1 MQLRRKQKE
10 GAEVFTDSLNDIM
23 FFLLLFFII
32 LSTMANRNAI
42 KLELPSSKKVE
53 QMQQKQILLQVDA
66 NHFYFVNNEYIT
78 DKIDQVEPV
87 LKAEAKEKNNN
98 NVTLVLD
105 KSLSIQDLADIMQI
119 GSKLGLKMVLSAKTS
134 K

>member
-32 LSTMANRNAI
+32 LSTMANRNSI
-42 KLELPSSKKVE
+42 KLELPSSKSV
-53 QMQQKQILLQVDA
+53 QQVQAKQILLQVDA
-66 NHFYFVNNEYIT
+66 NHNYFVNGLPIT
-78 DKIDQVEPV
+78 IDQIEPV
-87 LKAEAKEKNNN
+87 LMAESKAKQNN

-119 GSKLGLKMVLSAKTS
+119 GSKLNLKMVLSAKTT

>member
-1 MQLRRKQKE
+1 MELRRKQKE

-32 LSTMANRNAI
+32 LATMANRNSI
-42 KLELPSSKKVE
+42 KLEVPSSTNV
-53 QMQQKQILLQVDA
+53 QQVQAKQVLLQVDA
-66 NHFYFVNNEYIT
+66 NHNYFINNLPIT
-78 DKIDQVEPV
+78 IDQMEPA
-87 LKAEAKEKNNN
+87 LLAETNAKQNK

-119 GSKLGLKMVLSAKTS
+119 GSKLDLKMVLSAKTS

>member
-32 LSTMANRNAI
+32 LSTMANRNSI

-53 QMQQKQILLQVDA
+53 QVQQKQILLQVDA
-66 NHFYFVNNEYIT
+66 NHNYFVNAVPIT
-78 DKIDQVEPV
+78 IDQIEPV
-87 LKAEAKEKNNN
+87 LLAETKAKNNN

-119 GSKLGLKMVLSAKTS
+119 GSKLNLKMVLSAKTT

>member
-32 LSTMANRNAI
+32 LATMANRNAI
-42 KLELPSSKKVE
+42 KLELPSSQKVD
-53 QMQQKQILLQVDA
+53 QMQSKQVLLQVDA
-66 NHFYFVNNEYIT
+66 NHNYYINDVPIT
-78 DKIDQVEPV
+78 IDQMEPA
-87 LKAEAKEKNNN
+87 LLAETKAKQNT
-98 NVTLVLD
+98 NVTLVMD
-105 KSLSIQDLADIMQI
+105 KSLSIQDLADVMQI
-119 GSKLGLKMVLSAKTS
+119 GHKLKLKMVLSAKTS

>member
-66 NHFYFVNNEYIT
+66 NHNYSVNNVNIT
-78 DKIDQVEPV
+78 IDQVEPV

>member
-66 NHFYFVNNEYIT
+66 NHNYSVNNVNIT
-78 DKIDQVEPV
+78 IDQVEPV

-119 GSKLGLKMVLSAKTS
+119 GSKLGLKMVLSAKTT

>member
-32 LSTMANRNAI
+32 LATMANRNAI
-42 KLELPSSKKVE
+42 KLELPSSKQVQ
-53 QMQQKQILLQVDA
+53 QMQAKQILLQVDA
-66 NHFYFVNNEYIT
+66 NHNYFVNSLPISY
-78 DKIDQVEPV
+78 DQIEPA
-87 LKAEAKEKNNN
+87 LLAESKAKNNT

-119 GSKLGLKMVLSAKTS
+119 GSKLKLKMVLSAKTT

>member
-66 NHFYFVNNEYIT
+66 NHNYSVNNANIT
-78 DKIDQVEPV
+78 IDQVEPV

-119 GSKLGLKMVLSAKTS
+119 GSKLGLKMVLSAKTT

>member
-66 NHFYFVNNEYIT
+66 NHNYSVNNVTIT
-78 DKIDQVEPV
+78 IDQVEPV
-87 LKAEAKEKNNN
+87 LKAEAKEKII
-98 NVTLVLD
+98 T
-105 KSLSIQDLADIMQI
+105 M
-119 GSKLGLKMVLSAKTS
+119 
-134 K
+134 

>member
-1 MQLRRKQKE
+1 MQLRSKNRE

-53 QMQQKQILLQVDA
+53 QMSGKQVLLQVDA
-66 NHFYFVNNEYIT
+66 NHNYSVNNLPIT
-78 DKIDQVEPV
+78 IDQIEPV
-87 LKAEAKEKNNN
+87 LLAETKAKENN

>member
-1 MQLRRKQKE
+1 MQLRRNQRE

-53 QMQQKQILLQVDA
+53 QMQGKQILLAVDA
-66 NHFYFVNNEYIT
+66 NHNYSVNNVPIT
-78 DKIDQVEPV
+78 IDQMEPV
-87 LKAEAKEKNNN
+87 LLAESKAKQNT

-105 KSLSIQDLADIMQI
+105 KSLSIQDLADIMQV
-119 GSKLGLKMVLSAKTS
+119 GSKLGLKMVLSAKTT

>member
-32 LSTMANRNAI
+32 LSTMANRNSI
-42 KLELPSSKKVE
+42 KLELPSSKSV
-53 QMQQKQILLQVDA
+53 QQVQAKQILLQVDA
-66 NHFYFVNNEYIT
+66 NHNYFVNGLPIT
-78 DKIDQVEPV
+78 IDQIEPV
-87 LKAEAKEKNNN
+87 LMAESKAKQNN

-119 GSKLGLKMVLSAKTS
+119 GSKLNLMMVLSAKTT

>member
-66 NHFYFVNNEYIT
+66 NHNYSVNNVTIT
-78 DKIDQVEPV
+78 IDQVEPV

>member
-1 MQLRRKQKE
+1 
-10 GAEVFTDSLNDIM
+10 
-23 FFLLLFFII
+23 
-32 LSTMANRNAI
+32 
-42 KLELPSSKKVE
+42 
-53 QMQQKQILLQVDA
+53 
-66 NHFYFVNNEYIT
+66 VNNVNIT
-78 DKIDQVEPV
+78 IDQVEPV

-119 GSKLGLKMVLSAKTS
+119 GSKLGLKMVLSAKTT

>member
-32 LSTMANRNAI
+32 LSTMANRNEI

-66 NHFYFVNNEYIT
+66 NHNYSVNNVTIT
-78 DKIDQVEPV
+78 IDQVEPV

>member
-1 MQLRRKQKE
+1 MQLRRRQKE

-32 LSTMANRNAI
+32 LSTIANRNAI
-42 KLELPSSKKVE
+42 KMELPNSKQVSP
-53 QMQQKQILLQVDA
+53 MQNKMVQLAVDA
-66 NHFYFVNNEYIT
+66 NHNYFVNNQPIT
-78 DKIDQVEPV
+78 IDQMEPA
-87 LKAEAKEKNNN
+87 LLAETKAKGTNSVMLN
-98 NVTLVLD
+98 LD
-105 KSLSIQDLADIMQI
+105 RSLTVQDLADVLQI

>member
-66 NHFYFVNNEYIT
+66 NHNYSVNNATIT
-78 DKIDQVEPV
+78 IDQVEPV

>member
-1 MQLRRKQKE
+1 M
-10 GAEVFTDSLNDIM
+10 
-23 FFLLLFFII
+23 
-32 LSTMANRNAI
+32 
-42 KLELPSSKKVE
+42 
-53 QMQQKQILLQVDA
+53 QVDA
-66 NHFYFVNNEYIT
+66 NHNYSVNNVTIT
-78 DKIDQVEPV
+78 IDQVEPV

>member
-1 MQLRRKQKE
+1 MQLRRKNKE

-42 KLELPSSKKVE
+42 KMNLPSSKQVS
-53 QMQQKQILLQVDA
+53 QMQDNKVSLQVDA
-66 NHFYFVNNEYIT
+66 NHNYFVNNVPIT
-78 DKIDQVEPV
+78 FDQIEPMLLSV
-87 LKAEAKEKNNN
+87 TKAKKTNT
-98 NVTLVLD
+98 VTLSLD
-105 KSLSIQDLADIMQI
+105 KTLTVQDLADIMQV
-119 GSKLGLKMVLSAKTS
+119 GSKIGLKMVLSAKTS

>member
-32 LSTMANRNAI
+32 LATMANRNAI
-42 KLELPSSKKVE
+42 KMEVPSTQQAEIVQSKQV
-53 QMQQKQILLQVDA
+53 LLQVDA
-66 NHFYFVNNEYIT
+66 NHNYFINNVPIT
-78 DKIDQVEPV
+78 IDQLEPA
-87 LKAEAKEKNNN
+87 LLAETKAKQNT
-98 NVTLVLD
+98 NVTVAMD
-105 KSLSIQDLADIMQI
+105 KSLSIQDLADLWQI
-119 GSKLGLKMVLSAKTS
+119 GSNLKLKMVLSAKST

>member
-32 LSTMANRNAI
+32 LGTMSYSNAI
-42 KLELPSSKKVE
+42 KLELPSSKQVE
-53 QMQQKQILLQVDA
+53 QMQSKQILLQVDA
-66 NHFYFVNNEYIT
+66 NHNYFVDNLPIT
-78 DKIDQVEPV
+78 YDQIEPA
-87 LKAEAKEKNNN
+87 LMAESKAKNNN

-105 KSLSIQDLADIMQI
+105 KTLSIQDLADIMQI
-119 GSKLGLKMVLSAKTS
+119 GSKLKLKMVLSAKTT

>member
-66 NHFYFVNNEYIT
+66 NHNYYVNNLPIT
-78 DKIDQVEPV
+78 IDQIEPV
-87 LKAEAKEKNNN
+87 LMAESKAKQNN
-98 NVTLVLD
+98 NVTLSLD

-119 GSKLGLKMVLSAKTS
+119 GSKLNLKMVLSAKTT